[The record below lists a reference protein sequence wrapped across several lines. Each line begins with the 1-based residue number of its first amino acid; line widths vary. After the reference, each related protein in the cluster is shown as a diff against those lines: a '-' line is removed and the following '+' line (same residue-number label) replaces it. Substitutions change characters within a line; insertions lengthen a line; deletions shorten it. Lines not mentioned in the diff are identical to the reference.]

1 MNDRYHSMSLE
12 CYLSSMALYARR
24 LPPGYQIV
32 LRFSH
37 GDYTAVLLDPDGTQI
52 SCGARQK
59 FAVLCDIAQA
69 DAKRRAADGIQ

>member
-1 MNDRYHSMSLE
+1 MSASQMFIQFL
-12 CYLSSMALYARR
+12 AAHAQKQ
-24 LPPGYQIV
+24 LPEGYQIA
-32 LRFSH
+32 LRFSQ

-69 DAKRRAADGIQ
+69 DAKQRASE

>member
-1 MNDRYHSMSLE
+1 MSISDEL
-12 CYLSSMALYARR
+12 CPQIALHALGNYTQRQ
-24 LPPGYQIV
+24 LPEGYQIA
-32 LRFSH
+32 LRFSQ

-69 DAKRRAADGIQ
+69 DAKRRASE